1 MEETG
6 DGIVVEVEAE
16 AEVLLG
22 VETMMS
28 VHMVVVL
35 VEGILIGPMVTM
47 VGGLEAV
54 VLDVEEGEV
63 EVQRGGIGVQSEKV
77 VQKEGLK

>member
-6 DGIVVEVEAE
+6 DGIAVEAE
-16 AEVLLG
+16 AGALIG
-22 VETMMS
+22 TATMTS
-28 VHMVVVL
+28 VHSLVVIL
-35 VEGILIGPMVTM
+35 VEEILTGLMASM

-63 EVQRGGIGVQSEKV
+63 EVQGAGIGLRSEKV
-77 VQKEGLK
+77 A

>member
-6 DGIVVEVEAE
+6 DGIAVEAE
-16 AEVLLG
+16 AGALIG
-22 VETMMS
+22 AATMTS
-28 VHMVVVL
+28 VHSLVVIL
-35 VEGILIGPMVTM
+35 VEEILTGPMASM

-63 EVQRGGIGVQSEKV
+63 EVQGAGIGLRSEKV
-77 VQKEGLK
+77 A